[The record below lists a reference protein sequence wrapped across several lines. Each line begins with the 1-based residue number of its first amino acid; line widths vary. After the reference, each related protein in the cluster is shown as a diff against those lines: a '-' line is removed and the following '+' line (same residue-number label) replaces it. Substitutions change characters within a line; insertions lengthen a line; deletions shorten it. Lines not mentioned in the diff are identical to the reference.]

1 MCPAAASAGAQEASV
16 REQSLSTFD
25 NNPALFTAVSGFA
38 SCGSHDFFEIV
49 ALRVARLKTFWTIT
63 RCQVIGI
70 DGQMAMSA
78 TQPVVPF
85 RQEHELAMRA
95 GGHYASPLAFPL
107 SPATTLRRVWRLS
120 RLLTSRPLT
129 HPAR

>member
-38 SCGSHDFFEIV
+38 SCGSHDFFEII

-63 RCQVIGI
+63 CCQVIGG

-78 TQPVVPF
+78 PQPVVLF
-85 RQEHELAMRA
+85 RQKHELAMCT
-95 GGHYASPLAFPL
+95 GGHRASPPRLPPRQTRATCAVR
-107 SPATTLRRVWRLS
+107 SPSQPSAR
-120 RLLTSRPLT
+120 
-129 HPAR
+129 PAR